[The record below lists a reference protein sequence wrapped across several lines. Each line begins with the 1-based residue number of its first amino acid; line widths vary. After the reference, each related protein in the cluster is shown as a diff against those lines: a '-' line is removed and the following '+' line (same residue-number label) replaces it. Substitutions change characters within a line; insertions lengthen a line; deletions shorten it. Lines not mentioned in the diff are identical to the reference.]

1 MIQEMM
7 RAMLKKIP
15 EEYPHLQHPAVIK
28 ARITGRQEAG
38 EWEEKLEVTDELGT
52 RECVLKHK
60 KYFYTIQVLNDMDNA
75 DAAFPMIPAVSSR
88 QELNIGEVIAVG
100 LLSVKPEPV
109 ILGVCE

>member
-1 MIQEMM
+1 M
-7 RAMLKKIP
+7 
-15 EEYPHLQHPAVIK
+15 
-28 ARITGRQEAG
+28 
-38 EWEEKLEVTDELGT
+38 
-52 RECVLKHK
+52 LKHK

-100 LLSVKPEPV
+100 LLSGKPEPV

>member
-7 RAMLKKIP
+7 RALLKKIP

-100 LLSVKPEPV
+100 LLSGKPEPV